1 MVSFTATVNT
11 SQEVSSASIYMAIKF
26 LEKESNGKYKLM
38 SRSLFEQ
45 ILHHNDCHSEQKA
58 LECAS

>member
-1 MVSFTATVNT
+1 MVSFTPAVKNPK
-11 SQEVSSASIYMAIKF
+11 EVSSASIYMAIKF

-38 SRSLFEQ
+38 SRALFEQ
-45 ILHHNDCHSEQKA
+45 ILLHNDCHSEQKA